1 MRPFHFPLLV
11 VTLAFALACT
21 PEPGGPPCTDCGE
34 GLGGFRISL
43 PITSADVVRVR
54 ATVTAADLAAPIAS
68 DLALGGSP
76 VTATGTIRD
85 IPVGAGRT
93 LTVTA
98 FPSLPGTA
106 EADVVIFRGETSVNI
121 VAGQLASASVTLR
134 PVVGDIAVSASFPA
148 GDLDVAN
155 VHHVSVVTEG
165 GRIATP
171 ATFYLALSNGG
182 AAGLAE
188 KVPVGLART
197 VTVRT
202 FRADGTPLHRGSAQV
217 AVAEQ
222 NASVAVVLENVT
234 GLGGAGLTGNFCQ
247 PSCSNKVCG
256 DDGCGGS
263 CGGCMPGDMCHL
275 GACSL
280 AFDVTSSAAKD
291 ATTLDVSFSAPPS
304 LAEAESVANYC
315 IATGTPATCNG
326 ALAITGATLSGST
339 VTLTTAAQSP
349 SATYTVYVSGV
360 TRASDGAPLV
370 SASSA
375 FGGFKPFTLASA
387 SAKGPTSVGLTFSDD
402 VVSTGAAVDPSS
414 YCVVLPPATDCS
426 NPAVAV
432 TAVSLT
438 GPAEISL
445 AIGALTPNVG
455 YRVLVTGDVR
465 RVSDSAPLATRS
477 ADFEGFNLLVNGS
490 FEAQTGSSITGWIT
504 TTSASAP
511 LTASTGLVPA
521 QRGANA
527 AKFPSLTSS
536 ASGREASSGCIQV
549 GAGAV
554 TARGWLYTPQPVA
567 NTRASFKF
575 YWYTDAGCATA
586 ASGAAST
593 QNSVGLTA
601 SANWQEN
608 SYTQT
613 PPADARFVKFAIRAS
628 FVSGTG
634 ASTDEVYFDDLSLS
648 Q

>member
-1 MRPFHFPLLV
+1 MRPFHVSVLFV
-11 VTLAFALACT
+11 ALALVPACSSA
-21 PEPGGPPCTDCGE
+21 PGGDPCTDCSD
-34 GLGGFRISL
+34 GLGGFQISL

-54 ATVTAADLAAPIAS
+54 ATVTAVDLAAPIAS

-85 IPVGAGRT
+85 IPVGTGRT
-93 LTVTA
+93 ITVTA
-98 FPSLPGTA
+98 FPALPGTA
-106 EADVVIFRGETSVNI
+106 EAAVVIYRGETSVDI

-134 PVVGDIAVSASFPA
+134 PVVGDVAVSASFPA
-148 GDLDVAN
+148 GDLDVAD

-165 GRIATP
+165 ARIAAP
-171 ATFYLALSNGG
+171 ATFYLALANGV

-188 KVPVGLART
+188 KVPVGLARN

-217 AVAEQ
+217 DVAEQ
-222 NASVAVVLENVT
+222 NSAVAVVLENIT

-247 PSCSNKVCG
+247 SSCSNKVCG

-275 GACSL
+275 GACSP
-280 AFDVTSSAAKD
+280 AFGVTSAAAKD
-291 ATTLDVSFSAPPS
+291 ATTLDVSFAAPPS

-315 IATGTPATCNG
+315 IATGTPAACNG

-339 VTLTTAAQSP
+339 VTLTTAAQGP
-349 SATYTVYVSGV
+349 SAPYTVYVVGV

-370 SASSA
+370 RASAA
-375 FGGFKPFTLASA
+375 FSGFKPFTLASA
-387 SAKGPTSVGLTFSDD
+387 TAKGPASVQLTFSDA
-402 VVSTGAAVDPSS
+402 VVATGAAVDPSG
-414 YCVVLPPATDCS
+414 YCIVLPPATDCS
-426 NPAVAV
+426 NPAVPVA
-432 TAVSLT
+432 AASLT
-438 GPAEISL
+438 GPAEVAL
-445 AIGALTPNVG
+445 ATGPLTPNVG

-465 RVSDSAPLATRS
+465 RGSDTAPLSTRS

-490 FEAQTGSSITGWIT
+490 FEEQTGSTLTGWTT

-511 LTASTGLVPA
+511 LTASTGPISA
-521 QRGANA
+521 QRGANVA
-527 AKFPSLTSS
+527 RFPSLTSS

-575 YWYTDAGCATA
+575 YWFTDAACAT
-586 ASGAAST
+586 GAST
-593 QNSVGLTA
+593 AANTQTSVGLTA
-601 SANWQEN
+601 SATWQEN

-613 PPADARFVKFAIRAS
+613 PPADAQFVKFAIRAS